1 MLWHSLSHTGPPP
14 RSLLTTWL
22 RIAPIFDH
30 ETFLPALIKHLGPGL
45 QVVDEEEGVGLPDRF
60 LVDGLQL
67 LLGQQGRELLEHGFQ
82 LELVAQPPHAHE
94 LHVHANRRADEPQ
107 FLGADPGADLHVPS
121 ADEERV
127 QGAVAGAAVEL
138 RLIREIVDH
147 DQNLVQLF
155 EAHLLR
161 RARDLLLLLDDG
173 AKGPFVP
180 FVEVDLLPVRVDAHV
195 VLDEVLHGLPGIVDL
210 N

>member
-1 MLWHSLSHTGPPP
+1 M
-14 RSLLTTWL
+14 
-22 RIAPIFDH
+22 
-30 ETFLPALIKHLGPGL
+30 
-45 QVVDEEEGVGLPDRF
+45 DEQEGVGLPDCF

-94 LHVHANRRADEPQ
+94 LHIHANRRADEPQ
-107 FLGADPGADLHVPS
+107 FLGTDPGGNLHVPS

-138 RLIREIVDH
+138 RLIREVVDH

-161 RARDLLLLLDDG
+161 LARDRLLLLYESVQ
-173 AKGPFVP
+173 GPSSH
-180 FVEVDLLPVRVDAHV
+180 LSK
-195 VLDEVLHGLPGIVDL
+195 
-210 N
+210 

>member
-1 MLWHSLSHTGPPP
+1 M
-14 RSLLTTWL
+14 
-22 RIAPIFDH
+22 
-30 ETFLPALIKHLGPGL
+30 
-45 QVVDEEEGVGLPDRF
+45 
-60 LVDGLQL
+60 
-67 LLGQQGRELLEHGFQ
+67 
-82 LELVAQPPHAHE
+82 
-94 LHVHANRRADEPQ
+94 
-107 FLGADPGADLHVPS
+107 
-121 ADEERV
+121 EERV